1 MSNGRIGRVES
12 SRALVGVPEC
22 SGGER
27 SEPERNG
34 GTPTSAAAH
43 DGCGEREAP
52 DPEVLENP
60 KRRRFS
66 PEYKARLVRE
76 AESCTGWGQIG
87 ALLRR
92 EGVYWSQ
99 FARWRKQYR
108 KGAQSAL
115 RGATRGRKRMK
126 HPLESENERLRKQV
140 ARLEGRLRQAEAIID
155 IQKKASQL
163 LGIPLKESESGGDD

>member
-1 MSNGRIGRVES
+1 MGNGRKGRVEAS
-12 SRALVGVPEC
+12 GALGGVPEC

-34 GTPTSAAAH
+34 GTPPSAAAH
-43 DGCGEREAP
+43 DGNEGIAP
-52 DPEVLENP
+52 DPEVVETP

-66 PEYKARLVRE
+66 AEYKARIVRE
-76 AESCTGWGQIG
+76 AESCAGWGQIG

-99 FARWRKQYR
+99 FAKWRKQYR

-115 RGATRGRKRMK
+115 RDDARGRKRTK
-126 HPLESENERLRKQV
+126 HPFESENERLRKQI
-140 ARLEGRLRQAEAIID
+140 ARLERRLRQAEAIID
-155 IQKKASQL
+155 IQKKASEL
-163 LGIPLKESESGGDD
+163 LGIPLKDSESEGDD

>member
-1 MSNGRIGRVES
+1 MSNGRIGRVEAS
-12 SRALVGVPEC
+12 GALVGVPEC

-43 DGCGEREAP
+43 DGSGEGIAP
-52 DPEVLENP
+52 DPEVLETP

-66 PEYKARLVRE
+66 AEYKARLVRE
-76 AESCTGWGQIG
+76 AESCAGWGQIG

-99 FARWRKQYR
+99 FAKWRKQYR

-115 RGATRGRKRMK
+115 RDDARGRKHTK
-126 HPLESENERLRKQV
+126 HPLESENERLRKQI
-140 ARLEGRLRQAEAIID
+140 ARLERRLQQAEAIID

-163 LGIPLKESESGGDD
+163 LGIPLKDSESEGDD

>member
-1 MSNGRIGRVES
+1 MGNGEIGKVKTAG
-12 SRALVGVPEC
+12 ALLGVPEC

-34 GTPTSAAAH
+34 GTPSSAAAR
-43 DGCGEREAP
+43 DGSGERTAP
-52 DPEVLENP
+52 DPEVLESP

-66 PEYKARLVRE
+66 AEYKARLVRE
-76 AESCTGWGQIG
+76 AESCAGWGQVG

-99 FARWRKQYR
+99 FAKWRKQYR

-115 RGATRGRKRMK
+115 RDDARGRKRMK

-163 LGIPLKESESGGDD
+163 LGIPLKDSESEGDD